1 MIRNS
6 SLLHNA
12 NIYPTL
18 HRILEAK
25 KLCYPANIE
34 VTETSAQCS
43 LQALVGHTLER
54 ILILSKDKLK
64 ELSQVDNTSILYI
77 KARFD
82 GASSQSVYNQQY
94 TLNRSTVS
102 YL

>member
-6 SLLHNA
+6 SLVHDA

-25 KLCYPANIE
+25 KLCYPADIE

-43 LQALVGHTLER
+43 LQALVRHTLER
-54 ILILSKDKLK
+54 ILVLSKDKLE
-64 ELSQVDNTSILYI
+64 ELSQVDNTGFLYI
-77 KARFD
+77 KAGFD
-82 GASSQSVYNQQY
+82 GASVVKVFITSNIKKQI
-94 TLNRSTVS
+94 
-102 YL
+102 